1 MKDLPESIE
10 AFISD
15 GEVAPMIHQ
24 NIPRPTL
31 KNILFK
37 EAPEMKDKEK
47 AKSKYYSRISLCG
60 SRRALPF

>member
-47 AKSKYYSRISLCG
+47 AKSKYYS
-60 SRRALPF
+60 

>member
-15 GEVAPMIHQ
+15 DEVAPMIHQ
-24 NIPRPTL
+24 NIPRPSL

-47 AKSKYYSRISLCG
+47 AKSKYYSRILLCG
-60 SRRALPF
+60 NRRDLPF